1 MEKIFSVPLK
11 GGAITD
17 VYISSLPEIEGELS
31 SYQSA
36 LAVFDDN
43 SLSSYG
49 ERPSVPFISIV
60 PGEERKNWES
70 VDQILSRA
78 MGEGLARDSMFIGIG
93 GGVVLDMTAFAA
105 SVYMR
110 GARCI
115 LIPTTLLSAV
125 DATLGGK
132 TGIDYG
138 GAKNAV
144 GTFFP
149 AEKVIISTAFL
160 RTLPESE
167 YRSGLGEVLKHALLS
182 SDDELMKFLLAK
194 RNKVLSR
201 DPETVSEMIRLS
213 LAVKISYIT
222 RDPEERKGIRSSLNL
237 GHTFGHALESLYDY
251 SISHGEGVAWGTVK
265 ALRAGEEL
273 GVTPSGLAADGIA
286 LFREYGF
293 DEDRFSIPEELLPE
307 YLKAIGKDK
316 KKKGGI
322 VRFVL
327 MEDQGKPVLT
337 PLSDSDI
344 EKAVTRKA

>member
-1 MEKIFSVPLK
+1 MERLFSVPLK

-31 SYQSA
+31 SYPSA
-36 LAVFDDN
+36 LAVFDGN

-132 TGIDYG
+132 TGID
-138 GAKNAV
+138 
-144 GTFFP
+144 
-149 AEKVIISTAFL
+149 
-160 RTLPESE
+160 
-167 YRSGLGEVLKHALLS
+167 LS
-182 SDDELMKFLLAK
+182 A
-194 RNKVLSR
+194 
-201 DPETVSEMIRLS
+201 P
-213 LAVKISYIT
+213 
-222 RDPEERKGIRSSLNL
+222 SSLQ
-237 GHTFGHALESLYDY
+237 
-251 SISHGEGVAWGTVK
+251 
-265 ALRAGEEL
+265 R
-273 GVTPSGLAADGIA
+273 
-286 LFREYGF
+286 R
-293 DEDRFSIPEELLPE
+293 
-307 YLKAIGKDK
+307 
-316 KKKGGI
+316 
-322 VRFVL
+322 
-327 MEDQGKPVLT
+327 
-337 PLSDSDI
+337 
-344 EKAVTRKA
+344 

>member
-1 MEKIFSVPLK
+1 MEKLFSVPLK
-11 GGAITD
+11 GGAVTD
-17 VYISSLPEIEGELS
+17 VYSCPIAEIAEEIASYPSSLS
-31 SYQSA
+31 
-36 LAVFDDN
+36 VFDDN

-49 ERPSVPFISIV
+49 HDAPSPSLILP
-60 PGEERKNWES
+60 PGEEHKNWGS
-70 VDQILSRA
+70 IDTILSSA
-78 MGEGLARDSMFIGIG
+78 MEKGLARDSSFIGIG

-105 SVYMR
+105 SIYMR

-149 AEKVIISTAFL
+149 AEKVIICTEFL
-160 RTLPESE
+160 KTLPDSE

-182 SDDELMKFLLAK
+182 EDTELSEFLT
-194 RNKVLSR
+194 RNREKVLSR
-201 DPETVSEMIRLS
+201 DPAVVSEMIRLS

-222 RDPEERKGIRSSLNL
+222 KDPEEKLGIRSSLNL

-251 SISHGEGVAWGTVK
+251 KVSHGEGVAWGVVK
-265 ALRAGEEL
+265 ALEAGAAL
-273 GVTPSGLAADGIA
+273 GVTSLDLAESGID
-286 LFREYGF
+286 LFRAYGF
-293 DEDRFSIPEELLPE
+293 DDAFSVPEDLFPR
-307 YLKAIGKDK
+307 YYQAIGKDK
-316 KKKGGI
+316 KKKGGA

-327 MEDQGKPVLT
+327 MEGQGKPVLM
-337 PLSDSDI
+337 PLSEDI
-344 EKAVTRKA
+344 VRALVLG